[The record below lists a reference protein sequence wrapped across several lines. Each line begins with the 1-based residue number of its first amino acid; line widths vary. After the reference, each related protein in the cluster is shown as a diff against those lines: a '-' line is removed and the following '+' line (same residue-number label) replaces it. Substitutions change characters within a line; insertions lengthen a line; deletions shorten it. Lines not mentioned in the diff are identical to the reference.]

1 MCNVRPPEPLPPKA
15 KNASPRIC
23 PGCNCDLDD
32 PDTYLTTGIHDICQ
46 EVRVLHVK
54 TKKVG
59 YLVGHHGR
67 TIKGF
72 EASSGTKI
80 DILVA
85 NSISQETPVRIAG
98 NRKGVSAASQM
109 VLDLFSFH
117 NFTSKHWKGSP
128 DLQAGAEKVFRWK
141 GPPQDKILV
150 ANEEVIVSADDGMTL
165 DNFLVSAV
173 EEESGCKLIVH
184 STGDDLASPVSIN
197 VIGTKDIIPKAIQ
210 MINTHISDCR
220 SAMPFNS
227 RNRFQLNHQMPQ
239 AFTQFS
245 DMENWSAGG
254 TTPSGYGGVGT
265 SGPADPWEL
274 LGDALAGT
282 EPLSDE
288 EDLFG
293 GGGGITNSS
302 TATPG
307 LASSETIV
315 ISPDET
321 ESPRQHQTK
330 TSKKDVWK
338 GPQPKTTQQPSSTT
352 RKGPSVT
359 KGSFGGRTIVISQDE
374 TESHPKQTKPRKS
387 PQQKGPPKPP
397 APPASSTSSALK
409 ALREQLK
416 KKGPPVPTVRETV
429 GGASNDG
436 DSRDHHNNKV
446 PPPPPSGKKPG
457 VALEKQREIRRSLNK
472 NSEKLVSESLRI
484 NSVKLACVSLK
495 PFCIKHR
502 VRMEI
507 EQQAGQTDQNVIIHG
522 PKKNVQVAK
531 TQLLADIAKCSGN
544 KKLGGSAICTKDKAH
559 SRN

>member
-1 MCNVRPPEPLPPKA
+1 MPVWYFYQHPPRKSATLLRLFNMCNVRPPEPLPPKA

-59 YLVGHHGR
+59 CLVGHHGR

-80 DILVA
+80 DILVT

-165 DNFLVSAV
+165 DNFLISAV

-239 AFTQFS
+239 AFAQFS

-293 GGGGITNSS
+293 GGGGGITNSS
-302 TATPG
+302 TSTPG

-315 ISPDET
+315 IS
-321 ESPRQHQTK
+321 
-330 TSKKDVWK
+330 
-338 GPQPKTTQQPSSTT
+338 
-352 RKGPSVT
+352 
-359 KGSFGGRTIVISQDE
+359 QDE
-374 TESHPKQTKPRKS
+374 TEAHPKKTKPRKS
-387 PQQKGPPKPP
+387 PQQKGPPKPQ

-472 NSEKLVSESLRI
+472 NSEELVSESLRI